1 VWGFQDINTALAGTV
16 EAIENVTVAPK
27 QRAGTKEEISS
38 LLKEAIA
45 EGNQTLNQEL
55 HAESA

>member
-55 HAESA
+55 HA